1 MSPSTSG
8 ITIAAMVPPLDPSRS
23 LDALPDASWASA
35 GSVGVVV
42 TVGCVVA
49 VLSSVGSGV
58 ALVGVATLV
67 VSLVV
72 LIGLVVLVGRSGS
85 AGHGQRVS
93 VGADS
98 ATSTGPTVG
107 AVSLVVAGA

>member
-1 MSPSTSG
+1 MSPRTSG

-49 VLSSVGSGV
+49 GLPSVGSGV

-67 VSLVV
+67 VSLVG
-72 LIGLVVLVGRSGS
+72 LAGLVVLVGS

-107 AVSLVVAGA
+107 AVSFAVAGA

>member
-58 ALVGVATLV
+58 ALV
-67 VSLVV
+67 VSLVGLV
-72 LIGLVVLVGRSGS
+72 VLVVLVGRSGS

>member
-1 MSPSTSG
+1 
-8 ITIAAMVPPLDPSRS
+8 MVPPLDPSRS

-49 VLSSVGSGV
+49 VLPSVGSGV

-72 LIGLVVLVGRSGS
+72 LVGRSGR

-93 VGADS
+93 VGAGS
-98 ATSTGPTVG
+98 ATSTGPTAG

>member
-1 MSPSTSG
+1 MSPRTSG

-49 VLSSVGSGV
+49 VLSSAGSGA

-72 LIGLVVLVGRSGS
+72 PVGLVVLVGRCGS
-85 AGHGQRVS
+85 VGHGQPVS
-93 VGADS
+93 FGAGS

-107 AVSLVVAGA
+107 AASFVVAGA

>member
-49 VLSSVGSGV
+49 VLPSVGSGV

-72 LIGLVVLVGRSGS
+72 LVVLVGRSGS

-98 ATSTGPTVG
+98 ATSTGPTAG